1 MSEKILY
8 SDLFADDI
16 LAKIQELKNSI
27 KDLQGE
33 YGKLK
38 GELQSKAIE
47 LKINLSRQGLNLN
60 ELSELAN
67 KVDKLSKAIK
77 ILDDAQI
84 QAAKASK
91 VAEQAEREQYKTL
104 QEVEKLEQQRL
115 RTQQLYAKQ
124 QRDNNKLTDEEKAR
138 VEALSQQIEIL
149 LADKENLAKADR
161 ETIKYVEVEKQ
172 SYNELAQV
180 YNVLKNALNK
190 ATGEERKQNAVL
202 AEMEKQAKS
211 VYVQMNQLQQATG
224 KHTLNVGNYQS
235 AFDGLG
241 WSVRNV
247 VRELPA
253 LGINL
258 NTFFLA
264 ISNNIPLVIDEIKRF
279 NEEQEKVAEAIANGT
294 AEAGTKV
301 QSVGKKIISTILSWQ
316 TAMIVGITI
325 LTKYGKQI
333 GEWVI
338 GLFRAKQATDNLI
351 SSQEAMNKVKMRVL
365 EDTIEE
371 EVELNLIVKRLKD
384 IERGTDEWKNA
395 IERVNEITGEN
406 LDATNTTY
414 DAVKDV
420 TKAYIEQAVQLA
432 KNQAII
438 DTLSKHEENKIKRDM
453 VLRRGG
459 RTAASI
465 LLPLGE
471 SFYDND
477 GKVSDAGRM
486 AQDYILALNR
496 LQETEKTK
504 QAYNTWSEEAK
515 TDAKKA
521 LENFQKVMGE
531 GKSPGTYGNKG
542 LEEMLKQDRNTITA
556 FENWVR
562 ARLPLQENINEILKE
577 YMPDVKDTDTGGGRK
592 GREATEKDYEDF
604 WREVEE
610 ARVNAMEESYEKELA
625 QEELNNKLALHDYE
639 ETLNEKLK
647 ILKENNENKFI
658 SDEQYQKE
666 VTNLEKQ
673 YDEIIEKQE
682 EIHKNNLLQL
692 QLDYNKEIAEL
703 RKADMEKYVSDLE
716 KQYKVE
722 EQYMQKRS
730 RNQSEEGAKNEQL
743 IKQIKAQIDYIN
755 ELEASKSK
763 ATTIDELEVIDNAIA
778 KAQGIITNLKSKLTI
793 DRRQSKENP
802 LTRWFADML
811 TSGLRGMDETALREV
826 YIKKIAEVY
835 GISDDEAKEIAEMI
849 GIEKIWADIKE
860 QGIAQAKAIGSFVKD
875 TLDNLGDIADAYLDL
890 ADAKLSAAEAGVEAA
905 QEAYD
910 KEKALLEAGYA
921 NSVETAWAEL
931 EEQKKIAKEAEEQ
944 KKKAQKVQ
952 LAMDTAQQTSSL
964 VTAVA
969 NTFKEFPTPYN
980 AIMAGV
986 MISSFLASKALA
998 FKATQYGEGHVE
1010 LLDYG
1015 GSHAS
1020 GQDMPLAT
1028 DRRGRQRRVEKGEA
1042 FAVFNKKAVRRHG
1055 YSKIKSI
1062 VDGINKGQ
1070 YEDRALAD
1078 VERNLTLGMMYEQ
1091 SRVDLSKVETILGK
1105 VAENTSKQVYRDQ
1118 NGNVVEVNGNVKRI
1132 YR

>member
-172 SYNELAQV
+172 SYNELTQV

-190 ATGEERKQNAVL
+190 VTGEERKQNAVL
-202 AEMEKQAKS
+202 AEMEKQANA
-211 VYVQMNQLQQATG
+211 VAIQMNNLQKATG
-224 KHTLNVGNYQS
+224 KYTLNVGNYQS

-438 DTLSKHEENKIKRDM
+438 DQISQNEENKIKRQM
-453 VLRRGG
+453 ALRRGG
-459 RTAASI
+459 RTASSI
-465 LLPLGE
+465 LSIIGE
-471 SFYDND
+471 EYYDKE
-477 GKVSDAGRM
+477 GGVSDLGKKANTYINAINAIAG
-486 AQDYILALNR
+486 AEKR
-496 LQETEKTK
+496 LQEAEKDKYDTK
-504 QAYNTWSEEAK
+504 EGGLSEVYE
-515 TDAKKA
+515 DAKRM
-521 LENFQKVMGE
+521 VMQYE
-531 GKSPGTYGNKG
+531 
-542 LEEMLKQDRNTITA
+542 NTITE
-556 FENWVR
+556 FENFIR
-562 ARLPLQENINEILKE
+562 SRTQLLSEGAIEDLLAEYKILAKGE
-577 YMPDVKDTDTGGGRK
+577 ETTSGGGRK

-625 QEELNNKLALHDYE
+625 QEELNNRLALHDYE
-639 ETLNEKLK
+639 ETLNEKKK
-647 ILKENNENKFI
+647 ILQENKDNGFT
-658 SDEQYQKE
+658 SEEEYRKE
-666 VTNLEKQ
+666 VANLEKQ
-673 YDEIIEKQE
+673 YDEIIEKQKE
-682 EIHKNNLLQL
+682 AHKNNLLQL

>member
-16 LAKIQELKNSI
+16 LAKIQELKNGI

-115 RTQQLYAKQ
+115 RTKQLYAKQ

-338 GLFRAKQATDNLI
+338 GLFRAKEATDNLI
-351 SSQEAMNKVKMRVL
+351 SSQEAMNRMKIEVAEK
-365 EDTIEE
+365 TKEE

-438 DTLSKHEENKIKRDM
+438 DQISQNEENKIKRQM
-453 VLRRGG
+453 ALRRGG
-459 RTAASI
+459 RTASSI
-465 LLPLGE
+465 LSIIGE
-471 SFYDND
+471 EYYDKE
-477 GKVSDAGRM
+477 GGVSDLGKKANTYINAINAIAG
-486 AQDYILALNR
+486 AEKR
-496 LQETEKTK
+496 LQEAEKDKYDTK
-504 QAYNTWSEEAK
+504 EGGLSEVYE
-515 TDAKKA
+515 DAKRM
-521 LENFQKVMGE
+521 VMQYE
-531 GKSPGTYGNKG
+531 
-542 LEEMLKQDRNTITA
+542 NTITE
-556 FENWVR
+556 FENFIR
-562 ARLPLQENINEILKE
+562 SRTQLLSEGAIEDLLAEYKILAKGE
-577 YMPDVKDTDTGGGRK
+577 ETTSGGGRK
-592 GREATEKDYEDF
+592 GREATKKDYEDL
-604 WREVEE
+604 WREVAE

-625 QEELNNKLALHDYE
+625 QEELNNRLALHDYE
-639 ETLNEKLK
+639 ETLNEKKK
-647 ILKENNENKFI
+647 ILQENKDNGFT
-658 SDEQYQKE
+658 SEEEYRKE
-666 VTNLEKQ
+666 VANLEKQ
-673 YDEIIEKQE
+673 YDEIIEKQKE
-682 EIHKNNLLQL
+682 AHKNNLLQL

-969 NTFKEFPTPYN
+969 NTFKEFPTPFN

-1020 GQDMPLAT
+1020 GNDMPLAT

-1091 SRVDLSKVETILGK
+1091 SRVDLSKVETMLGK

>member
-1 MSEKILY
+1 MSDKILY

-16 LAKIQELKNSI
+16 LAKIQELKNGI

-47 LKINLSRQGLNLN
+47 LKINLSKRGLNLN
-60 ELSELAN
+60 ELGELAN

-91 VAEQAEREQYKTL
+91 VAGQAKRERIKTETEL
-104 QEVEKLEQQRL
+104 EKLEQQRL
-115 RTQQLYAKQ
+115 RTEQAKNKQ

-161 ETIKYVEVEKQ
+161 ETIKYIEVEKQ
-172 SYNELAQV
+172 SYNELTQV

-190 ATGEERKQNAVL
+190 VTGEERKQNVVL

-211 VYVQMNQLQQATG
+211 VYEQMNNLQKATG

-264 ISNNIPLVIDEIKRF
+264 ISNNIPIVIDEIKRF
-279 NEEQEKVAEAIANGT
+279 NEEQKKVAEAIANGT
-294 AEAGTKV
+294 AEAGTQV
-301 QSVGKKIISTILSWQ
+301 QSVGKKIISTVLSWQ
-316 TAMIVGITI
+316 TLLIVGTTV

-333 GEWVI
+333 GEWVV
-338 GLFRAKQATDNLI
+338 GLFKAKRAVDNLI
-351 SSQEAMNKVKMRVL
+351 SSQEALNRMRVDVA
-365 EDTIEE
+365 EATKDD
-371 EVELNLIVKRLKD
+371 EVELGLIVDRIKE
-384 IERGTDEWKNA
+384 IEKGTDEWKNA
-395 IERVNEITGEN
+395 IARVNEITDAN
-406 LDATNTTY
+406 LNTTT
-414 DAVKDV
+414 ATIGQVEEV
-420 TKAYIEQAVQLA
+420 TKAYIEQAIQLA

-438 DTLSKHEENKIKRDM
+438 DQISESERNKIKRG
-453 VLRRGG
+453 LALKGKSG
-459 RTAASI
+459 ASI
-465 LLPLGE
+465 LSVLGVE
-471 SFYDND
+471 YYDKEGEISEA
-477 GKVSDAGRM
+477 GK
-486 AQDYILALNR
+486 
-496 LQETEKTK
+496 
-504 QAYNTWSEEAK
+504 EADK
-515 TDAKKA
+515 YVKA
-521 LENFQKVMGE
+521 LEDIENQR
-531 GKSPGTYGNKG
+531 
-542 LEEMLKQDRNTITA
+542 LKLTWADQVSYEYLKTVQSSIRDYEKTIVD
-556 FENWVR
+556 FENYIR
-562 ARLPLQENINEILKE
+562 NQTQLLDEQAIDDLLKE
-577 YMPDVKDTDTGGGRK
+577 YNILAKNDNNSGGRK
-592 GREATEKDYEDF
+592 GREKTKKDYEDL
-604 WREVEE
+604 WRELAE
-610 ARVNAMEESYEKELA
+610 ARVNAMKESYQKEFE
-625 QEELNNKLALHDYE
+625 QEELNNKITLE
-639 ETLNEKLK
+639 EYKKQFEEKK
-647 ILKENNENKFI
+647 AILLENKENEFITTDEYNK
-658 SDEQYQKE
+658 ELL
-666 VTNLEKQ
+666 NLEQQ
-673 YDEIIEKQE
+673 YDELTQKQAMIHSEKMQAITNAELKSQE
-682 EIHKNNLLQL
+682 EALITMAQKR
-692 QLDYNKEIAEL
+692 IEL
-703 RKADMEKYVSDLE
+703 LE

-722 EQYMQKRS
+722 EEHSRKRS
-730 RNQSEEGAKNEQL
+730 RNQTEETTKNMQL
-743 IKQIKAQIDYIN
+743 IKQIEAQKDYIE
-755 ELEASKSK
+755 ELNKLKEQ
-763 ATTIDELEVIDNAIA
+763 ATTSGEVEEYTDAITKAENA
-778 KAQGIITNLKSKLTI
+778 ITNLKSKLTI

-802 LTRWFADML
+802 LTEWVGDML
-811 TSGLRGMDETALREV
+811 TSGLKDMDETELRKV
-826 YIKKIAEVY
+826 YIKKLMEVY
-835 GISDDEAKEIAEMI
+835 GIDEETAKKIADLI
-849 GIEKIWADIKE
+849 GIEKIWADIE
-860 QGIAQAKAIGSFVKD
+860 QQGINQAKAIGSFVKD
-875 TLDNLGDIADAYLDL
+875 TLNSLGDIADAYLDL
-890 ADAKLSAAEAGVEAA
+890 ADAKLSAAEAGIDAA

-1078 VERNLTLGMMYEQ
+1078 VERNMTLGMMYEQ
-1091 SRVDLSKVETILGK
+1091 SRVDLTRVETMLGK
-1105 VAENTSKQVYRDQ
+1105 VAENTSKRTYIDKEGNMVEID
-1118 NGNVVEVNGNVKRI
+1118 GNVRRT

>member
-16 LAKIQELKNSI
+16 LAKIQELKNGI

-47 LKINLSRQGLNLN
+47 LKINLSKQGLNLN

-104 QEVEKLEQQRL
+104 QEIEKLEQQRL
-115 RTQQLYAKQ
+115 RTKQLYAKQ

-172 SYNELAQV
+172 SYNELTQV
-180 YNVLKNALNK
+180 YNVLTNALNK
-190 ATGEERKQNAVL
+190 VTGEERKQNAVL

-279 NEEQEKVAEAIANGT
+279 NEEQKKVAEAIANGT
-294 AEAGTKV
+294 AEAGTQV

-325 LTKYGKQI
+325 LTKYGEQI
-333 GEWVI
+333 GEWVV

-351 SSQEAMNKVKMRVL
+351 SSQEAMNRMK
-365 EDTIEE
+365 IEVAEKTKGE
-371 EVELNLIVKRLKD
+371 EVELKEIVKRLKD
-384 IERGTDEWKNA
+384 VEKGTNEWKNA

-438 DTLSKHEENKIKRDM
+438 DQISQNEENKIKRQM
-453 VLRRGG
+453 ALRRGG
-459 RTAASI
+459 RTASSI
-465 LLPLGE
+465 LSIIGE
-471 SFYDND
+471 EYYDKE
-477 GKVSDAGRM
+477 GGVSDLGKKANAYINAINAIAG
-486 AQDYILALNR
+486 AEKR
-496 LQETEKTK
+496 LQEAEKDKYDTK
-504 QAYNTWSEEAK
+504 EGGLSEVYE
-515 TDAKKA
+515 DA
-521 LENFQKVMGE
+521 ERMVMQYE
-531 GKSPGTYGNKG
+531 
-542 LEEMLKQDRNTITA
+542 NTITE
-556 FENWVR
+556 FENFIR
-562 ARLPLQENINEILKE
+562 SRTQLMDEKAIEDLLAEYKILAKGE
-577 YMPDVKDTDTGGGRK
+577 ETTSGGGRR
-592 GREATEKDYEDF
+592 GRTGRTGRTATEKDYEDF
-604 WREVEE
+604 WREVAE

-625 QEELNNKLALHDYE
+625 QEELNNRLALHDYK
-639 ETLNEKLK
+639 ETLDEKLK

-658 SDEQYQKE
+658 SDTEYQQEVANLNQQYKE
-666 VTNLEKQ
+666 IL
-673 YDEIIEKQE
+673 EKQE

-703 RKADMEKYVSDLE
+703 RKANMEKYVSDLE

-835 GISDDEAKEIAEMI
+835 GISDDKAKEIAEMI

-931 EEQKKIAKEAEEQ
+931 EEQKKIQKEAEEQ

-1091 SRVDLSKVETILGK
+1091 SRVDLSKVETMLGK

-1118 NGNVVEVNGNVKRI
+1118 NGNIVEVNGNVKRI

>member
-16 LAKIQELKNSI
+16 LAKIQELKNGI

-47 LKINLSRQGLNLN
+47 LKINLSKQGLNLN

-104 QEVEKLEQQRL
+104 QEIEKLEQQRL
-115 RTQQLYAKQ
+115 RTKQLYAKQ

-172 SYNELAQV
+172 SYNELTQV
-180 YNVLKNALNK
+180 YNVLTNALNK
-190 ATGEERKQNAVL
+190 VTGEERKQNAVL

-279 NEEQEKVAEAIANGT
+279 NEEQKKVAEAIANGT
-294 AEAGTKV
+294 AEAGTQV

-325 LTKYGKQI
+325 LTKYGEQI
-333 GEWVI
+333 GEWVV

-351 SSQEAMNKVKMRVL
+351 SSQEAMNRMK
-365 EDTIEE
+365 IEVAKKTKGE
-371 EVELNLIVKRLKD
+371 EVELKEIVKRLKD
-384 IERGTDEWKNA
+384 VEKGTNEWKNA

-438 DTLSKHEENKIKRDM
+438 DQISQNEENKIKRQM
-453 VLRRGG
+453 ALRRGG
-459 RTAASI
+459 RTASSI
-465 LLPLGE
+465 LSIIGE
-471 SFYDND
+471 EYYDKE
-477 GKVSDAGRM
+477 GGVSDLGKKANAYINAINAIAG
-486 AQDYILALNR
+486 AEKR
-496 LQETEKTK
+496 LQEAEKDKYDTK
-504 QAYNTWSEEAK
+504 EGGLSEVYK
-515 TDAKKA
+515 DA
-521 LENFQKVMGE
+521 ERMVMQYE
-531 GKSPGTYGNKG
+531 
-542 LEEMLKQDRNTITA
+542 NTITE
-556 FENWVR
+556 FENFIR
-562 ARLPLQENINEILKE
+562 SRTQLMDEKAIEDLLAEYKILAKGE
-577 YMPDVKDTDTGGGRK
+577 ETTSGGGRR
-592 GREATEKDYEDF
+592 GRTGRTATEKDYEDF
-604 WREVEE
+604 WREVAE

-625 QEELNNKLALHDYE
+625 QEELNNRLALHDYK
-639 ETLNEKLK
+639 ETLDEKLK

-658 SDEQYQKE
+658 SDTEYQQEVANLNQQYKE
-666 VTNLEKQ
+666 IL
-673 YDEIIEKQE
+673 EKQE

-703 RKADMEKYVSDLE
+703 RKANMEKYVSDLE

-835 GISDDEAKEIAEMI
+835 GISDDKAKEIAEMI

-931 EEQKKIAKEAEEQ
+931 EEQKKIQKEAEEQ

-1091 SRVDLSKVETILGK
+1091 SRVDLSKVETMLGK

-1118 NGNVVEVNGNVKRI
+1118 NGNIVEVNGNVKRI

>member
-16 LAKIQELKNSI
+16 LAKIQELKNGI

-47 LKINLSRQGLNLN
+47 LKINLSKQGLNLN

-115 RTQQLYAKQ
+115 RTKQLYAKQ

-338 GLFRAKQATDNLI
+338 GLFRAKEATDNLI
-351 SSQEAMNKVKMRVL
+351 SSQEAMNRMKIEVAEK
-365 EDTIEE
+365 TKEE

-438 DTLSKHEENKIKRDM
+438 DQISQNEENKIKRQM
-453 VLRRGG
+453 ALRRGG
-459 RTAASI
+459 RTASSI
-465 LLPLGE
+465 LSIIGE
-471 SFYDND
+471 EYYDKE
-477 GKVSDAGRM
+477 GGVSDLGKKANTYINAINAIAG
-486 AQDYILALNR
+486 AEKR
-496 LQETEKTK
+496 LQEAEKDKYDTK
-504 QAYNTWSEEAK
+504 EGGLSEVYE
-515 TDAKKA
+515 DAKRM
-521 LENFQKVMGE
+521 VMQYE
-531 GKSPGTYGNKG
+531 
-542 LEEMLKQDRNTITA
+542 NTITE
-556 FENWVR
+556 FENFIR
-562 ARLPLQENINEILKE
+562 SRTQLLSEGAIEDLLAEYKILAKGE
-577 YMPDVKDTDTGGGRK
+577 ETTSGGGRK
-592 GREATEKDYEDF
+592 GREATKKDYEDL
-604 WREVEE
+604 WREVAE

-625 QEELNNKLALHDYE
+625 QEELNNRLALHDYE
-639 ETLNEKLK
+639 ETLNEKKK
-647 ILKENNENKFI
+647 ILQENKDNGFT
-658 SDEQYQKE
+658 SEEEYRKE
-666 VTNLEKQ
+666 VANLEKQ
-673 YDEIIEKQE
+673 YDEIIEKQKE
-682 EIHKNNLLQL
+682 AHKNNLLQL

-969 NTFKEFPTPYN
+969 NTFKEFPTPFN

-1020 GQDMPLAT
+1020 GNDMPLAT

-1091 SRVDLSKVETILGK
+1091 SRVDLSKVETMLGK